1 MKLTLIGAGGFRTPV
16 IYRALAEGE
25 VETRYDEVAFYDIDQ
40 ARLDRISCVLD
51 GISDELG
58 TRPPVTMTTNLEAA
72 VDGADV
78 VYCAVRA
85 GGMDGRI
92 LDETVPLAHGVIG
105 QETTGPGGIT
115 FALRS
120 VPIVTGIA
128 EVVARRAPD
137 ATFVNFTNPVGLVT
151 EAVRRVLGDRVIGI
165 CDAPLDLCKRVA
177 GALGRRP
184 EDVWFDYFGINHLGW
199 LRGVLDGGRD
209 ILPELIADA
218 ERLDTFEE
226 GRLFGAPWVRSI
238 GMIPNEYLYYYYFN
252 SEALEAMRGG
262 RIRSAFLAEQQ
273 AAFYAGDGSSTQA
286 LRDWRRTHADRESSY
301 MQEAWTGREED
312 MAGIVEKRG
321 AGDYG
326 RLALDLVDGLYGD
339 GHRVMILNVPNRSSL
354 PFLDEEA
361 VVEVPCVIGRG
372 GAVPTAIGSVP
383 LEMQGLIL
391 SVRASERAAIDA
403 ALSGS
408 RAMAIK
414 ALAIHP
420 LVPSVEVATA
430 ILDGYL
436 AGQPALAERYGVA

>member
-16 IYRALAEGE
+16 IYRALAAGE
-25 VETRYDEVAFYDIDQ
+25 VATRYDDVAFYDIDQ
-40 ARLDRISCVLD
+40 ARLDRISCVLE
-51 GISDELG
+51 GISEELG
-58 TRPPVTMTTNLEAA
+58 TRVPVRITTDLEAA

-92 LDETVPLAHGVIG
+92 LDETAALAQGVIG

-115 FALRS
+115 FALRT

-177 GALGRRP
+177 GALGQRP
-184 EDVWFDYFGINHLGW
+184 EDLWFDYFGINHLGW
-199 LRGVLDGGRD
+199 LRGVLHGGRD
-209 ILPELIADA
+209 ILPGLIADA
-218 ERLDTFEE
+218 DRLETFEE
-226 GRLFGAPWVRSI
+226 GRLFGARWLRSI

-252 SEALEAMRGG
+252 AEAVEAMRAG
-262 RIRSAFLAEQQ
+262 RIRSAFLADQQ
-273 AAFYAGDGSSTQA
+273 AAFYAGDGSPANA
-286 LRDWRRTHADRESSY
+286 LRDWRRTHADRESRY
-301 MQEAWTGREED
+301 MEEAWTGREDD
-312 MAGIVEKRG
+312 MAGIVEQRG
-321 AGDYG
+321 PGDYG

-339 GHRVMILNVPNRSSL
+339 GQRVMILDVPNRSSL
-354 PFLDEEA
+354 PFLDEDA
-361 VVEVPCVIGRG
+361 VVEVPCVISRG
-372 GAVPTAIGSVP
+372 GVVPVAIGSVP
-383 LEMQGLIL
+383 LDMEALIL
-391 SVRASERAAIDA
+391 GVRAAERAAIDA

-408 RAMAIK
+408 RSMAIK

-420 LVPSVEVATA
+420 LVPSVEVATR
-430 ILDGYL
+430 ILDGYV
-436 AGQPALAERYGVA
+436 AGQPVLAERYGVA